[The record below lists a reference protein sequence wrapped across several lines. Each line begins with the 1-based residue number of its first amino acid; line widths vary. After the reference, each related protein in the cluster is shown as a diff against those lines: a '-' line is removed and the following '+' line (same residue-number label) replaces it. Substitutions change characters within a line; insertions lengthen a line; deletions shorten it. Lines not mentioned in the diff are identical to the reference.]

1 MLLQEVKRTVDSHR
15 MLETGTAVVVG
26 VSGGPDS
33 VALLHVLAS
42 LREQYDLSLHTAHLN
57 HLMRGEEAKE
67 DANYVRHL
75 ATSLGAGFTACER
88 DIRRMARDEGL
99 SEEQVGRRER
109 YKMYL
114 EVAASLGASRVAL
127 GHNRDDQAETVL
139 MRFLRGAG
147 VEGLSGIPPAR
158 DLAPGVRVI
167 RPLINVPRHEIQAY
181 CRLNGLATRFDST
194 NLDPGYLRNRLR
206 HEILPFLEKELNPG
220 LRQVLAR
227 TAEVCREDAD
237 YLGRRAEE
245 ALSRVMLEPGDDEL
259 RLSAGDL
266 REMMPALRRRVL
278 RAAIEEACG
287 GLQGICFSHIADID
301 RLITLGGTGQR
312 LHLPGGVTASL
323 DYGDLTLAPG
333 RGAFAPPFSREVKVP
348 GVTFLPEVDYVI
360 ETSVAD
366 RESVRAEMERAWSAN
381 VAFRSYFDY
390 NKVVLPLRARSRLP
404 GDSFRPL
411 GLGGTKKVKDF
422 FISEKVP
429 RNLRGRVPLLVSGEE
444 IAWIVGLRLSEVF
457 KVTGNTKTVL
467 IVTATPVDTIDT
479 EGRADR

>member
-1 MLLQEVKRTVDSHR
+1 MLLQEVKRTIDAHG
-15 MLETGTAVVVG
+15 MLDKGAEVVVG

-42 LREQYDLSLHTAHLN
+42 LRDEYDLSLHTAHLN

-67 DANYVRHL
+67 DAGYVRRL
-75 ATSLGAGFTACER
+75 STSLGAGFTVWER
-88 DIRRMARDEGL
+88 DIRNMARDEGL

-114 EVAASLGASRVAL
+114 EVASALGASRVAV

-139 MRFLRGAG
+139 MRFFRGSG
-147 VEGLSGIPPAR
+147 VEGLSGIPPVR
-158 DLAPGVRVI
+158 DLAPGIRVI
-167 RPLINVPRHEIQAY
+167 RPLIAVPRHEIEEY
-181 CRLNGLATRFDST
+181 CRLNDLATRLDTT

-206 HEILPFLEKELNPG
+206 HEIIPFLERELNPG

-237 YLGRRAEE
+237 YLGQRAEE
-245 ALSRVMLEPGDDEL
+245 ALSQVTLEPGEES
-259 RLSAGDL
+259 RLSAERL

-278 RAAIEEACG
+278 RAALEEEYG
-287 GLQGICFSHIADID
+287 SLEGICFSHIADVD
-301 RLITLGGTGQR
+301 RLIMSGGTGQR
-312 LHLPGGVTASL
+312 LHLPGGVTISL
-323 DYGDLTLAPG
+323 DYGVLTLALGPE
-333 RGAFAPPFSREVKVP
+333 ACAPCFLREVKVP
-348 GVTFLPEVDYVI
+348 GVTLLPEVDYVI

-366 RESVRAEMERAWSAN
+366 RESVQAEMERAWRAN

-390 NKVVLPLRARSRLP
+390 NKVVLPLYARSRLP

-411 GLGGTKKVKDF
+411 GLGGRKKVKDF

-457 KVTGNTKTVL
+457 KVTSDTKTVL
-467 IVTATPVDTIDT
+467 IVTATPVDSIDT
-479 EGRADR
+479 ERRADR